1 MLQLACGRQIRVE
14 GRLLRIARLDADGF
28 LFVDDPE
35 PLLRGVKNCGSRI
48 DLFTFLQRLPHSSPQ
63 FSYPVVWDNLAALPI
78 SSFDT
83 WWTQQVDAKT
93 RNMVRKA
100 EKKGVVV
107 REVPFDDALVKAIWE
122 IYNEYPV
129 RQGKRFRHYG
139 KDIETVRREEA
150 TYLDHSIFLGAF
162 VGQKMIG
169 FVKLV
174 SDQTGTQAGLMNIIA
189 TIKHRDKAPMNALI
203 AHSVRICAEHGI
215 SYLVYSHFAYGKK
228 QRDSLSDFKAHNGF
242 RRIDLPRYYVP
253 LTRLGR
259 VSFRLGL
266 HKKFSERLPEPVLA
280 RLRELRDGW
289 NSRKLRTVA
298 EG

>member
-1 MLQLACGRQIRVE
+1 MKVCGKDIKVQ
-14 GRLLRIARLDADGF
+14 GRLLRIACLDADGF

-35 PLLRGVKNCGSRI
+35 RLLRGLKHCGSRI
-48 DLFTFLQRLPHSSPQ
+48 DLFTFLQGLPHSSPK
-63 FSYPVVWDNLAALPI
+63 FSYPMLWDNLAAMPI
-78 SSFDT
+78 SSFDV

-107 REVPFDDALVKAIWE
+107 REVPFDDALVEAIWE

-139 KDIETVRREEA
+139 KDIETVRSEEA
-150 TYLDHSIFLGAF
+150 TYLDHSTFIGAF
-162 VGQKMIG
+162 VRQKMIG
-169 FVKLV
+169 FIKLV
-174 SDQTGTQAGLMNIIA
+174 RDQTGTQAGLMNIIA
-189 TIKHRDKAPMNALI
+189 MIKHRDKAPMNALI
-203 AHSVRICAEHGI
+203 AHSVRVCAERGI
-215 SYLVYSHFAYGKK
+215 SHLVYGHFAHGRR
-228 QRDSLSDFKAHNGF
+228 QRDSLSDFKEHNGF
-242 RRIDLPRYYVP
+242 RRIDLPRYYIP

-259 VSFRLGL
+259 VAFRLGL
-266 HKKFSERLPEPVLA
+266 YRKFSEQLPEPVMA

-289 NSRKLRTVA
+289 NSRKFHPVA